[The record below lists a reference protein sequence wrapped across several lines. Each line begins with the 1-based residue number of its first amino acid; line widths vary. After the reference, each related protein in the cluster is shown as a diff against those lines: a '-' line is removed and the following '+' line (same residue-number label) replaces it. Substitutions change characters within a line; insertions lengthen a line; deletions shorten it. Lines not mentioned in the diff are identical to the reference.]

1 MKVVVMVYSLSPV
14 WLLQPHGLYLQGS
27 SVLEISQ
34 ASILEWAAISFS
46 ITGV

>member
-1 MKVVVMVYSLSPV
+1 MVVYSLSSV
-14 WLLQPHGLYLQGS
+14 RLLQPHGLYLPGS

-46 ITGV
+46 VIGV